1 MRTAELKDSEYNL
14 FYKTYILALD
24 NIELID
30 GLQDGLTNFIN
41 FLNAIPENKFSYA
54 YRENKWTIAE
64 VILHI
69 IDTERVFQYR
79 ALCFSRNDKTAL
91 PGFEQNDYVPNSNAK
106 NRSKESLIKE
116 YIAVRTSTIAL
127 YASFNDNVLKCIGN
141 ASNSEMTVA
150 AQGFIIAGH
159 QAHHKRIL
167 EERYLKINLT

>member
-1 MRTAELKDSEYNL
+1 MRAAELKDTEYNL

-24 NIELID
+24 DIELLE
-30 GLQDGLTNFIN
+30 GLQDGMTDLVG
-41 FLNAIPENKFSYA
+41 FLNSIPKNKFSHA
-54 YRENKWTIAE
+54 YGEDKWTIAE

-79 ALCFSRNDKTAL
+79 ALCFSRNDKTTL
-91 PGFEQNDYVPNSNAK
+91 PGFEQNDYVPSSNAK

-127 YASFNDNVLKCIGN
+127 YTSFAIDVLKRIGN
-141 ASNSEMTVA
+141 ANNSVMSVA
-150 AQGFIIAGH
+150 AQGFVIAGH

-167 EERYLKINLT
+167 EERYL